1 MKKLFGIVLSTLF
14 LITLAACTGG
24 ETTEDSALT
33 AFTVDINP
41 SILFVVDDDEIVVSF
56 VLNNEDAE
64 IVAADL
70 EFLGLSAEDALAL
83 FIEAAI
89 EAGYID
95 VDGENNAIFI
105 TTEEYEEN
113 DDDDEEG
120 LPEFAKRLRE
130 RAETEFRGRGIGVA
144 VMLGTLDEAL
154 LELAETYDIGLG
166 RLKIMQAAL
175 DIDET
180 LTIDEVL
187 AMDMRDI
194 VAIIHSSHEARMN
207 DFRAERQEHAQAM
220 REAMAETVR
229 ERLEEHRQAVENGDV
244 ELPDFDAIR
253 EQFRARAE
261 ELRDEYEARR
271 EARREA
277 AQERRP

>member
-1 MKKLFGIVLSTLF
+1 MKKILGIILFAFVLVTF
-14 LITLAACTGG
+14 AACTGG
-24 ETTEDSALT
+24 NTTEDSQFS

-41 SILFVVDDDEIVVSF
+41 SILFVIDEDEIVVSF

-64 IVAADL
+64 IVAAELD
-70 EFLGLSAEDALAL
+70 FVGSTAEEALAL

-105 TTEEYEEN
+105 TTEELEE
-113 DDDDEEG
+113 DDDENG
-120 LPEFAKRLRE
+120 MPEFARRLRE
-130 RAETEFRGRGIGVA
+130 RAEAEFRGRGIGVA
-144 VMLGTLDEAL
+144 VILGTIDEAL
-154 LELAETYDIGLG
+154 LELAEHYEIGLG

-180 LTIDEVL
+180 LTIETVIE
-187 AMDMRDI
+187 MEMRDI
-194 VAIIHSSHEARMN
+194 IAIIHTTHVDRMN
-207 DFRAERQEHAQAM
+207 AFRAERQEQAHAM
-220 REAMAETVR
+220 REAMAEKVR
-229 ERLEEHRQAVENGDV
+229 ERLEEHRHAVENGEV

-261 ELRDEYEARR
+261 ELRAEYEARM
-271 EARREA
+271 EERRQQ